1 MRRVLPAIVLL
12 TAFIAVAAAAQ
23 EEDDYT
29 NWMKEVDH
37 ANGNLQKELK
47 AKTGDPAADDAKKLA
62 EIFGQVEQFWQKRNA
77 DDAVKFAA
85 DDAAA
90 YKQVADLAAAGK
102 FDEAS
107 AAVKSAQANCSGCH
121 KAHRASSLHGWKIK

>member
-1 MRRVLPAIVLL
+1 MRRILPAIVLL
-12 TAFIAVAAAAQ
+12 TALTAVAAAQ

-29 NWMKEVDH
+29 NWMKQVDH
-37 ANGNLQKELK
+37 ANGSLQKELK
-47 AKTGDPAADDAKKLA
+47 SKTGDAAADDAKKMADL
-62 EIFGQVEQFWQKRNA
+62 FGQIGAFWQKRDA

-90 YKQVADLAAAGK
+90 YKQVADLAAAGR

-107 AAVKSAQANCSGCH
+107 ATVKSAQANCSGCH
-121 KAHRASSLHGWKIK
+121 KAHRAMSVHGWKIK